1 METINNILFA
11 PRTNGVVFTLTA
23 PGSTPRMGR
32 ITYSQERDGWDA
44 VQDYIDAVG
53 TVPTL
58 YATRRKD
65 GDIEW

>member
-1 METINNILFA
+1 MESISNTLTYPA
-11 PRTNGVVFTLTA
+11 AHGVVFTLTA
-23 PGSTPRMGR
+23 PGSTPLMGR

-44 VQDYIDAVG
+44 VQDYIEAVG
-53 TVPTL
+53 AVPTL